1 MASSRFRVGTLVKN
15 KEDGKLGAVV
25 NDLFHCCGPNQVPVE
40 WDGTIGIRG
49 VDWNNLE
56 EENLII
62 PKINSEKC
70 RTCIYSNGNEC
81 LRYGPG
87 GPCMLYRDGK
97 AGMRIPDRIY
107 PHCQTSETSLEIK
120 KL

>member
-1 MASSRFRVGTLVKN
+1 MASNRFRVGTLVKN

-25 NDLFHCCGPNQVPVE
+25 NDLFRCCGPNQVPVE

-70 RTCIYSNGNEC
+70 RTCIYSNGTEC
-81 LRYGPG
+81 LRYSPG

-107 PHCQTSETSLEIK
+107 PYCQTSETSLEVK